1 MKILKDLAMILFI
14 ALCVLLVYAAA
25 VYEQYYPQAD
35 VVIEWVS
42 AHHIQRLEVN
52 STIVDQP
59 LEQFIPELKIVDSK
73 VEQKKENIPCRK
85 NEKTIVEE
93 IIEQWQEQEEEVYYA
108 YWTDDYW
115 DDSPPVVYYDESDLI
130 CYQEDDEYYD
140 IDYFDSDFVDY
151 SWTSSFQRNEAVNN
165 IVDYALEW
173 VGVTPYVS
181 WYNRQYSSLTQGTDC
196 SGFVSLV
203 YAEFGIETSAASDD
217 YQYMSNTTYEE
228 LVPGDIVVYGHGSHV
243 AIYQGNDTIIH
254 CSNEDVGTI
263 ESDMWYREPTG
274 YVHIGD

>member
-1 MKILKDLAMILFI
+1 MLKDLAIILFI
-14 ALCVLLVYAAA
+14 AFCVLLVYAAA

-35 VVIEWVS
+35 TVIERIS
-42 AHHIQRLEVN
+42 AHHIQKLEIN

-59 LEQFIPELKIVDSK
+59 LEQFIPELKVVDSK
-73 VEQKKENIPCRK
+73 VEQKKQTVLYKK
-85 NEKTIVEE
+85 NKETIVEE
-93 IIEQWQEQEEEVYYA
+93 VIEQWQEQEEEVYYA

-115 DDSPPVVYYDESDLI
+115 NNSPSLVYYDESDLI
-130 CYQEDDEYYD
+130 YYQEDDEDYD

-151 SWTSSFQRNEAVNN
+151 SWTSDFQRDEAVNN
-165 IVDYALEW
+165 IVDYALGW

-217 YQYMSNTTYEE
+217 YQYMSNTTYEQ
-228 LVPGDIVVYGHGSHV
+228 LVPGDIVVYGYGSHV
-243 AIYQGNDTIIH
+243 AIYQGDDTIIH

-263 ESDMWYREPTG
+263 ESDMWYRDPTG